1 MTIFAKFDSQTS
13 REVENTDE
21 LSRVVG
27 ENLRRFRT
35 RKGLSLERLA
45 HASGVSRAMLGQI
58 ELGRSMPTIGV
69 LWKIA
74 KSLDAPLASFTAASG
89 EKLMTVLRA
98 ERSQVLSSVGGK
110 VFTRALFPLDD
121 ERRTEFYELRIL
133 PEGVEA
139 LQAQSSGTLGNLVL
153 TEGSVELLA
162 GNRCVRLAP
171 GDALQFQADADYRL
185 TNLGDG
191 DAVLFLVFS
200 FSEKAAVRSL

>member
-1 MTIFAKFDSQTS
+1 
-13 REVENTDE
+13 
-21 LSRVVG
+21 
-27 ENLRRFRT
+27 
-35 RKGLSLERLA
+35 
-45 HASGVSRAMLGQI
+45 
-58 ELGRSMPTIGV
+58 
-69 LWKIA
+69 
-74 KSLDAPLASFTAASG
+74 
-89 EKLMTVLRA
+89 VLRA

-133 PEGVEA
+133 PEGFEA